1 MTWKW
6 IIIVLRWKGKNKIKI
21 MKKYIIILSVVLILG
36 LSGCGQNPNG
46 QDVRETQ
53 HDSNIDEEETSRVDN
68 LNEFDL
74 SDEEI
79 RILCETYLQ
88 EERIAQGKL
97 YQYQQEQLYRLRF
110 ATSYLKE
117 KYPDKKMVIRR
128 CSEKADSQ
136 GNWIFPFYDDTD
148 ENGNF
153 HVYVKDVSAGEYS
166 ATDDYW
172 EDNLEELYDGWLS
185 GELAVLLGQPVVTS
199 TTFFGNN
206 DFSQVTT
213 IEEIKKLGDK
223 IQRST
228 DIRVNSVADA
238 ETIMTKVRKFALENN
253 LYGSYFLYEG
263 ESYQELSSFQT
274 WN

>member
-1 MTWKW
+1 
-6 IIIVLRWKGKNKIKI
+6 
-21 MKKYIIILSVVLILG
+21 MKKYMIFVAIMLG
-36 LSGCGQNPNG
+36 LSGCRQNSNSNEYS
-46 QDVRETQ
+46 VSETQ
-53 HDSNIDEEETSRVDN
+53 YNNNLTAKTSQVDN
-68 LNEFDL
+68 LL

-128 CSEKADSQ
+128 CSEKEDSQ
-136 GNWIFPFYDDTD
+136 GNWVFPFYDDTD

-199 TTFFGNN
+199 TMFLGNN
-206 DFSQVTT
+206 DLSKGTT
-213 IEEIKKLGDK
+213 IEEIKELGDK
-223 IQRST
+223 LQRST
-228 DIRVNSVADA
+228 DIRVNSAADA
-238 ETIMTKVRKFALENN
+238 VNNNDKGKKIYSRK
-253 LYGSYFLYEG
+253 
-263 ESYQELSSFQT
+263 
-274 WN
+274 